1 MYGKPVYDKALR
13 IQTALMEILLFHHLK
28 ADTRFHMKINTSDI
42 NVTDPFARIRTRETN
57 RDDEYLRN
65 KYFSSDFDL
74 KKFAFDCLENYFPN
88 VTWRYVGGSQEM
100 HRWSLKLVLTMFE
113 LGFWEYD
120 ELLGFVTVLFQKL
133 ENLNVL
139 EKRSY
144 LDFTTTLTGYPKF
157 IVQMKGYFYECK
169 EIVAAICIH
178 IVVLLNDTSFM
189 KSHSHFNKSLS
200 NNKIEP
206 KNAWKEAYFNNT
218 DIANILYRVLTTYLL
233 SFTEPIEKGQR
244 QRLFNYLNDFIMI
257 ITDTDNDVCSVSAR
271 VVNQSLIEFYLE

>member
-1 MYGKPVYDKALR
+1 
-13 IQTALMEILLFHHLK
+13 
-28 ADTRFHMKINTSDI
+28 
-42 NVTDPFARIRTRETN
+42 
-57 RDDEYLRN
+57 
-65 KYFSSDFDL
+65 
-74 KKFAFDCLENYFPN
+74 
-88 VTWRYVGGSQEM
+88 
-100 HRWSLKLVLTMFE
+100 MFE

-120 ELLGFVTVLFQKL
+120 ELQGFVTVLFQKL

-144 LDFTTTLTGYPKF
+144 QDFTTTLTQYPKF

-189 KSHSHFNKSLS
+189 KSHSYFNTNLPT
-200 NNKIEP
+200 NKIDL

-233 SFTEPIEKGQR
+233 SFTEPIQKGQR

-257 ITDTDNDVCSVSAR
+257 ITDIENDVCSVSAR
-271 VVNQSLIEFYLE
+271 VVN